1 MLQLFSEFV
10 QTTSRYQLN
19 DPLDATDNTNATM
32 KLKVISLISEV
43 NSRHSR
49 NWRKD
54 GQFKEKFRTPYTK
67 QEDLSII
74 SFIKRRKGAKNTNA
88 TMKLKV
94 ISLISEVNSRHS
106 RNWRKDGQFKEKF
119 RTPYT
124 KQEDLSI
131 ISFIKRRKGA
141 KNEIGGNRV

>member
-1 MLQLFSEFV
+1 MGFSMLQLFSEFV

-74 SFIKRRKGAKNTNA
+74 SFIKRRKGAKN
-88 TMKLKV
+88 
-94 ISLISEVNSRHS
+94 
-106 RNWRKDGQFKEKF
+106 
-119 RTPYT
+119 
-124 KQEDLSI
+124 
-131 ISFIKRRKGA
+131 
-141 KNEIGGNRV
+141 EIGGNRVWKILEDENVCPGRSWESMRERWRRFISKNLEKFNVTEDQVFGES